1 MVPVARPPDAPF
13 GDDADVARVAQH
25 AVVLIFGVGDRAAA
39 LIAAD
44 VTAFHLSPRFGR
56 DRRHVGGDLARP
68 LRGLLFVQLL
78 IEIGDQL
85 DRALLA
91 ADAAEGCAD
100 RD

>member
-1 MVPVARPPDAPF
+1 MPVARPPDAPF
-13 GDDADVARVAQH
+13 GDDTRVTAVAQH
-25 AVVLIFGVGDRAAA
+25 AIVLILAVGDHAAA
-39 LIAAD
+39 FIAAY
-44 VTAFHLSPRFGR
+44 VAAFHLLPRFGR
-56 DRRHVGGDLARP
+56 DRGHVGRDLPRP

-78 IEIGDQL
+78 IEIGEQL